1 MPEPAVSPSP
11 APSAP
16 PPAARSPDPG
26 VILGS
31 NPTISEP
38 QRRWVEERSRIE
50 SADVWQQSPEKVAL
64 VKDVNGKVSAVPRN
78 GADGASDQ
86 QPKPDDQ
93 PPVGDASVEAGMLK
107 VGDLTLSPDEVK
119 GLLERHALESSRKAT
134 APTRA
139 EDFKLE
145 LPADFKMPEG
155 LTFQIDPNNSA
166 IEPARQFAL
175 RHGLNQSQFS
185 EMIGLYA
192 ASQAKEM
199 VAFNSAK
206 QAEVTKLGD
215 AANAR
220 VDAVRG
226 WLKSMG
232 GNHFGALC
240 RVLELA
246 PVADTV
252 VGLEH
257 LMHRYVTQ
265 GGASFSGAHREP
277 HTPGKVSDET
287 YQSMSYA
294 QKLDYASK
302 FDQSRR

>member
-1 MPEPAVSPSP
+1 VTDDEQVFLIYAIT
-11 APSAP
+11 
-16 PPAARSPDPG
+16 G
-26 VILGS
+26 VILF
-31 NPTISEP
+31 
-38 QRRWVEERSRIE
+38 
-50 SADVWQQSPEKVAL
+50 AAL
-64 VKDVNGKVSAVPRN
+64 MILAK
-78 GADGASDQ
+78 
-86 QPKPDDQ
+86 
-93 PPVGDASVEAGMLK
+93 
-107 VGDLTLSPDEVK
+107 
-119 GLLERHALESSRKAT
+119 
-134 APTRA
+134 
-139 EDFKLE
+139 F
-145 LPADFKMPEG
+145 
-155 LTFQIDPNNSA
+155 
-166 IEPARQFAL
+166 PARAFAL

-185 EMIGLYA
+185 EMLGVYA
-192 ASQAKEM
+192 AASASEA

-206 QAEVTKLGD
+206 AAEVAKLGD

-240 RVLELA
+240 KVLELA

-277 HTPGKVSDET
+277 SLPGRVSEEI
-287 YQSMSYA
+287 YNSMSYS

-302 FDQSRR
+302 FPQPNR